1 MSHDRTS
8 EDKAA
13 REKRKAEAED
23 YQKRIQQTLRRV
35 PGDYTHRDHKKTVA
49 YKAASK
55 QALKL
60 SSAKTPNLEQLIQA
74 HSAIATYYKG
84 Q

>member
-23 YQKRIQQTLRRV
+23 YQKRIQQMLRRM
-35 PGDYTHRDHKKTVA
+35 PGDYTRWDHKKTVA
-49 YKAASK
+49 YKAAAK

-60 SSAKTPNLEQLIQA
+60 SSAKTPKLIQA